1 MNQDQDDERETLV
14 EEFFRAGHMPADTHE
29 EWLLR
34 LCSQLMHREAH
45 VISVLEAQQRA
56 SNSSNSSNRRR
67 PPRGRGQSEQQ
78 PGQQP
83 GQQPTQW
90 MPPPCS
96 DLDASTAPSMA
107 TDDTISSES

>member
-56 SNSSNSSNRRR
+56 SNSSNRRR
-67 PPRGRGQSEQQ
+67 PHRGRGQPEQQ
-78 PGQQP
+78 PA
-83 GQQPTQW
+83 QW